1 MKSKSTFLFLLV
13 FILSGLSSDAWGWS
27 WRDLKP
33 GSTTIE
39 DLLDL
44 GGLPETVTLLTHD
57 FLELPERKIE
67 GYKKYV
73 YSVCYFVSNFSID
86 YQSGTKGRRTHYD
99 KGKAWYD
106 SSKTP
111 ILTKAPLELSDEV
124 DHIKMEAYFANGK
137 LRNFQYDFS
146 FPYTEI
152 DKKKYVEIFNALL
165 GKPIQIKQG
174 INLED
179 VIIEYK
185 GYSVSIFPRQ
195 RLIRLISELSF

>member
-1 MKSKSTFLFLLV
+1 MKTISAFLFLLV

-27 WRDLKP
+27 WRDLGP
-33 GSTTIE
+33 GFTTIE
-39 DLLDL
+39 ELFDL

-57 FLELPERKIE
+57 FLELQGGKKE
-67 GYKKYV
+67 GYKKNI

-86 YQSGTKGRRTHYD
+86 YESGTKGRRTRYD
-99 KGKAWYD
+99 KGKVWYD

-137 LRNFQYDFS
+137 LHHFQYDFS
-146 FPYTEI
+146 FPYTEV
-152 DKKKYVEIFNALL
+152 DKKKYMEIFNALL
-165 GKPIQIKQG
+165 GKPVQIKQG

-179 VIIEYK
+179 VIVEYK

-195 RLIRLISELSF
+195 RLIRLMSELSF